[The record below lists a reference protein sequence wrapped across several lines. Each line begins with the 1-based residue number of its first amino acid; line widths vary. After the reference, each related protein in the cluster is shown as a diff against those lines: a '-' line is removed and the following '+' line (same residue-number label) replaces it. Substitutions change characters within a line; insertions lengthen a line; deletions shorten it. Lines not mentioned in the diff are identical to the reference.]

1 MNMKK
6 RSEEKKKHKRKFNLQ
21 IFIVTWFFVLLF
33 GAMSVY
39 IVNYSIT
46 HKIEL
51 ISNSYNT
58 RAKVLAKKNIRGSIY
73 ADDGQVLVSSYI
85 DESGAE
91 VRDYKFG
98 KLFAHVVG
106 YSVNGRMG
114 IEDRYN
120 YYLIN
125 TNAPVTV
132 KAAKDQKKEK
142 YPADDVYT
150 TLNVDLQK
158 VASDSLGVYRGA
170 IIVTEPATGK
180 VLAMVSKPDFDP
192 ATIADNW
199 DSYLEDTE
207 SGVLVNRATQGLY
220 PAGST
225 FKILTSIEY
234 IKENPE
240 NYDQYRYNCTGSFSK
255 GEDKIQCYHGSVH
268 GSLDF
273 KSSFA
278 KSCNSS
284 FANIGMTINK
294 DKFGE
299 TLEEML
305 FNAELPT
312 DDFDCSVSRLD
323 VSEDTSD
330 SDMMQIAIGQG
341 PVSISVMHLNMIT
354 CAIANNGLLMKPYV
368 VERIANCEGKN
379 IKTYKSEKYGNIMGE
394 DDAAILRNMM
404 ESVVSDGTGRRL
416 KTDKYYAAGK
426 TGSAEYGSVKGESHA
441 WFTGYAGMIDG
452 KEKQPPDICIT
463 IIVEG
468 AGAGGEYAVPI
479 AKRLF
484 DAYYGVE
491 MEEQ

>member
-1 MNMKK
+1 MKK
-6 RSEEKKKHKRKFNLQ
+6 RSEEKKKRKRRFNLQ
-21 IFIVTWFFVLLF
+21 IFIITVFFMVLF

-58 RAKVLAKKNIRGSIY
+58 RAKVLAKKNIRGSIF
-73 ADDGQVLVSSYI
+73 AADGQTLVSSYI
-85 DESGAE
+85 DEDGTE

-132 KAAKDQKKEK
+132 KARKDQNKEK

-158 VASDSLGVYRGA
+158 VASDALGVYKGA
-170 IIVTEPATGK
+170 IIVTEPSTGK

-192 ATIADNW
+192 AHVAENW
-199 DSYLEDTE
+199 DKYLEDTE

-240 NYDQYRYNCTGSFSK
+240 NYDQYRYNCTGSFKK
-255 GEDKIQCYHGSVH
+255 GDEKIQCYHGTVH

-273 KSSFA
+273 KSSFS

-284 FANIGMTINK
+284 FANIGMNINK
-294 DKFGE
+294 NKFLQ
-299 TLEEML
+299 TLDEML
-305 FNAELPT
+305 FNNVLPT
-312 DDFDCSVSRLD
+312 DDFDCSVSRLIVD
-323 VSEDTSD
+323 DDTPD
-330 SDMMQIAIGQG
+330 SDMIQIAIGQG

-354 CAIANNGLLMKPYV
+354 CAIANNGVLMKPYV
-368 VERIANCEGKN
+368 VEKIANCEGRS
-379 IKTYKSEKYGNIMGE
+379 IKTYKSEKYGSIMGE

-404 ESVVSDGTGRRL
+404 ESVVQDGTGRRL

-441 WFTGYAGMIDG
+441 WFTGYAGLTEG
-452 KEKQPPDICIT
+452 KEKLAPDICIT

-479 AKRLF
+479 AKRIF
-484 DAYYGVE
+484 DAYYGVTF
-491 MEEQ
+491 EEE